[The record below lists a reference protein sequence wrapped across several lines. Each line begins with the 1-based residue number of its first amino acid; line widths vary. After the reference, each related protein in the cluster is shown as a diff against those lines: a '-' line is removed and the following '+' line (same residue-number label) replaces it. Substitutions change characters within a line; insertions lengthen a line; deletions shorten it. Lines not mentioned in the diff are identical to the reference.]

1 MGLVCYRCFCLR
13 RSDREYAGV
22 LRYVITDRT
31 SLLQTEIVSWA
42 VIGQQ
47 GVDIYQLRKA
57 VKVILE
63 TTCVQHTRFNG
74 TRTLDSLDPV
84 GTLRMRSPGSFTSGQ
99 AANMDWRTWISKSFT
114 PTEAGGC
121 RAARR
126 SSRVE
131 GSSVTGGV
139 IAARARVPK
148 RDTRPSLRAAPEAVS
163 SAMVSSSSRLGI
175 V

>member
-31 SLLQTEIVSWA
+31 SLLQTEIVPWA

-99 AANMDWRTWISKSFT
+99 AANTAWRTLISKRFT
-114 PTEAGGC
+114 PKEAGGR
-121 RAARR
+121 RAAQR

-131 GSSVTGGV
+131 GRSDAGGV
-139 IAARARVPK
+139 IAARARVPNI
-148 RDTRPSLRAAPEAVS
+148 RDTRQPPSSAPEAVS
-163 SAMVSSSSRLGI
+163 SSMASSSL
-175 V
+175 